1 MIGRLIPLLY
11 IAPVFAGQSLVLTS
25 NQSQATIVPGVTMGP
40 ASFRVEAFIHDWGDA
55 LPDIVFRSWSYSG
68 GFYLQGYHGGP
79 VDDRVFWTDSG
90 VTGYSGSSCQI
101 SLPKLDY
108 QQLIVRFQRDAVN
121 RIGTCE
127 AWGPVGGKWIS
138 IYSQIY
144 SFTSAS
150 AGSGNFL
157 IDGALDVAFFRMQ
170 STILPLNSVI
180 PLIADNTNTILNFK
194 FDGNFTDSSSNGGF
208 CTVTGGSSFATT
220 PALPTVARIKAGATL
235 WSDSTSIRAGYPA
248 TLDGTASYSQADA
261 SSAVTYQ
268 WSQASPGGPTT
279 LSWNNPTLAQPTI
292 TGAVFGDYT
301 IGLVVTDVN
310 GNQGETSVDVGAV
323 ATDDNGV
330 VINENPAVDQIFGPM
345 IAFGRNPW
353 GFEDYLAMQATSARF
368 SDYQTLYGLSATW
381 PYAPWETPLPGT
393 VSYTWDGVGM
403 APISAPGTT
412 ISSEIPSSGPA
423 SFTVTNVA
431 SLDLSELPTRVY
443 VWAASAPFAW
453 EEIRICSVQGNTLTP
468 CYDGRGW
475 SDPNS
480 SRLSAQAWPAG
491 SNIGQFKVTGQG
503 TAFLSSLCQGG
514 AQSPVGQVAYSAG
527 AVSVTAGSAN
537 VKGKGVSWSSPAV
550 LPNDAVVIS
559 ATHGGQPFVFVA
571 NISSLTDA
579 SNLVLSRP
587 FPADADS
594 GAYSYSIVTTGEA
607 SSQAPFTVLHYT
619 RPDGSDAMRYW
630 PEGYACE
637 SDTSLYLEP
646 YWDDPAYDRSA
657 QEARSYTWMPGNW
670 WINESSTGG
679 LDFYGED
686 LAHRAL
692 YYRSGLTMPLNAAN
706 MIGDMWVSMPMI
718 SGKVYGIPL
727 FNGGLA
733 IGGIADAMLST
744 TPHKVQWS
752 DLRGFA
758 SQGVTLLG
766 GDCSSAGDS
775 RDTGYQLAWLA
786 LAALYDPDTTS
797 TAAPGGIPWR
807 SYWRK
812 QLSPMYA
819 RELGCKRNDNSWASG
834 FYWNNSGDRITLTG
848 GSDIGAGTNISN
860 PGACL
865 GIASGTGTAANG
877 SGVISGSGFVSGT
890 RIAIA
895 GTKSGAP
902 FTMWQYYTLNSSS
915 QITLNLGATWQ
926 GDTGAITWMV
936 DNGSNFTVF
945 MQSNDDPMGAEQ
957 WSCIRNSNSQI
968 ALNRPWDGP
977 SGTYWSYQ
985 SNVAGIAQQPYMLGI
1000 RQAAWRWASL
1010 AASAAGNST
1019 LAANFDSLR
1028 YAAGMWIRTTGFDSA
1043 ITNGMFYSRVQ
1054 SGCEPI
1060 TPASMGG
1067 GCFSASPSNSA
1078 YDAIAMRE
1086 LTAEGSPSLWSY
1098 ADSGALD
1105 KVTWGDLAYG
1115 SLWGYAPHTA
1125 PGYCAPT
1132 DQLTEQNASA
1142 GAASPGIFPPHN
1154 TGKWTGFFFG
1164 MGMAHQW
1171 PAIRLGGVQP
1181 PRDVNTSVPFSLPA
1195 GAVQVQVTLT
1205 APSGAV
1211 GAPFVCTSTC
1221 AAATDA
1227 RQGAYWAH
1235 LVYQDS
1241 SGGTVSTADELLS
1254 TTPNTRASAGLTIQ
1268 TADASAIY
1276 SASDQTVTLSANV
1289 TGSLG
1294 TLDEGTVTFTV
1305 RGCSQIGSATTTSRP
1320 VSGGAASAGFTLPG
1334 GTPAGIYSIQAVYNG
1349 LRGFVVSNNSAAL
1362 LTIR

>member
-1 MIGRLIPLLY
+1 MIRRLIPLLY
-11 IAPVFAGQSLVLTS
+11 IAPVFAGQSLVLT

-40 ASFRVEAFIHDWGDA
+40 ASFRIEAFIHDWGVT
-55 LPDIVFRSWSYSG
+55 LPAIVFRSWSYSG
-68 GFYLQGYHGGP
+68 GFYLQGYRGGP
-79 VDDRVFWTDSG
+79 GDDRIFWTDSG
-90 VTGYSGSSCQI
+90 VTGYSGSNCQI
-101 SLPKLDY
+101 SLPALDY

-157 IDGALDVAFFRMQ
+157 IDGPLDVAFFRMQ

-180 PLIADNTNTILNFK
+180 PLIADNTNAILNFK

-208 CTVTGGSSFATT
+208 CTVTGGSSFVTT
-220 PALPTVARIKAGATL
+220 PALPTVARIKASATL

-261 SSAVTYQ
+261 SSTVTYA

-279 LSWNNPTLAQPTI
+279 LLWNNPTLAQPTI
-292 TGAVFGDYT
+292 TGTVFGDYT
-301 IGLVVTDVN
+301 IDLVVTDVN
-310 GNQGETSVDVGAV
+310 GNQGQTSVDVGAV
-323 ATDDNGV
+323 AMDDNGV
-330 VINENPAVDQIFGPM
+330 VINANPAVDQIFGPM
-345 IAFGRNPW
+345 IAYGRNPW

-368 SDYQTLYGLSATW
+368 SDYQTLYGLSPTW
-381 PYAPWETPLPGT
+381 PYAVWETPLPGT

-403 APISAPGTT
+403 APYLSAAGTT
-412 ISSEIPSSGPA
+412 ISSEIPSSGLA
-423 SFTVTNVA
+423 SFTVTDVA

-453 EEIRICSVQGNTLTP
+453 EEIRICSVQGNTLSP

-475 SDPNS
+475 SDPTT
-480 SRLSAQAWPAG
+480 SRLSAQDWPAG
-491 SNIGQFKVTGQG
+491 SNIGQFKVTGKG
-503 TAFLSSLCQGG
+503 TAFLSSFCQGG
-514 AQSPVGQVAYSAG
+514 AQSPVGQVAYSSG
-527 AVSVTAGSAN
+527 EVSVTAGSAN
-537 VKGKGVSWSSPAV
+537 VVGKGVSWSSPTV
-550 LPNDAVVIS
+550 LQNDAIVIS
-559 ATHGGQPFVFVA
+559 ATHDGQPFVFVA

-579 SNLVLSRP
+579 TDLVLSRS

-594 GAYSYSIVTTGEA
+594 GTYSYSIVTTGEA
-607 SSQAPFTVLHYT
+607 SYQALFAVLHYI

-646 YWDDPAYDRSA
+646 YWDDPTYDRST

-744 TPHKVQWS
+744 TPYKVQWS

-766 GDCSSAGDS
+766 WDCSTAGDS

-797 TAAPGGIPWR
+797 TAAPGGIPWQT
-807 SYWRK
+807 YWRN
-812 QLSPMYA
+812 QLSPMYT

-834 FYWNNSGDRITLTG
+834 FYWNNSGDRITLTN

-926 GDTGAITWMV
+926 GDSGAVTWMV
-936 DNGSNFTVF
+936 DNGSSFTVF

-957 WSCIRNSNSQI
+957 WSCIRNSDSQI
-968 ALNRPWDGP
+968 TLNRPWDGP
-977 SGTYWSYQ
+977 SGEYWSYQ
-985 SNVAGIAQQPYMLGI
+985 SIVAGIAQQPYMLGI

-1028 YAAGMWIRTTGFDSA
+1028 YAAGTWIRTSGFDSA
-1043 ITNGMFYSRVQ
+1043 ITNGMFYGRVQ
-1054 SGCEPI
+1054 NGCEPI

-1078 YDAIAMRE
+1078 YDTIAMRE
-1086 LTAEGSPSLWSY
+1086 LTAESSPALWSY
-1098 ADSGALD
+1098 ANSGAPD
-1105 KVTWGDLAYG
+1105 SVTWGDLAYG
-1115 SLWGYAPHTA
+1115 SLWGYAPYTA
-1125 PGYCAPT
+1125 PGYCAPA
-1132 DQLTEQNASA
+1132 DQLTEQNGSA
-1142 GAASPGIFPPHN
+1142 GAASPGIFPPYN
-1154 TGKWTGFFFG
+1154 SGKWTGFFFG
-1164 MGMAHQW
+1164 MGMAHEW
-1171 PAIRLGGVQP
+1171 PAIRLGSVQP
-1181 PRDVNTSVPFSLPA
+1181 TRKVNTSVPFSLPA
-1195 GAVQVQVTLT
+1195 GASQVQVTLT

-1221 AAATDA
+1221 STTTDA

-1241 SGGTVSTADELLS
+1241 SGGTISSADELLS
-1254 TTPNTRASAGLTIQ
+1254 TTPDTRVSAGLTIQ
-1268 TADASAIY
+1268 AANASATY
-1276 SASDQTVTLSANV
+1276 SANDQTVTLSANV
-1289 TGSLG
+1289 TGSMG
-1294 TLDEGTVTFTV
+1294 ALDVGTVTFTV
-1305 RGCSQIGSATTTSRP
+1305 RECSQIGSATTSGM
-1320 VSGGAASAGFTLPG
+1320 VSGGAVSARFTLPG

-1349 LRGFVVSNNSAAL
+1349 LRGSVVSNNSAAI
-1362 LTIR
+1362 LTVR

>member
-1 MIGRLIPLLY
+1 M
-11 IAPVFAGQSLVLTS
+11 
-25 NQSQATIVPGVTMGP
+25 MGP
-40 ASFRVEAFIHDWGDA
+40 ASFRIEAFIHDWGA
-55 LPDIVFRSWSYSG
+55 TLPFIVFRSWTYNG

-79 VDDRVFWTDSG
+79 GDDRVFWTDSG

-101 SLPKLDY
+101 SLPELDY

-121 RIGTCE
+121 KTGTCE
-127 AWGPVGGKWIS
+127 VWGPVGGKWIS

-144 SFTSAS
+144 SFTGAS

-157 IDGALDVAFFRMQ
+157 IDGPLDVAFFRVQ
-170 STILPLNSVI
+170 STILPLNSII

-194 FDGNFTDSSSNGGF
+194 FDGNLTDSSPNGGF
-208 CTVTGGSSFATT
+208 CTVTGGSSFVTT

-235 WSDSTSIRAGYPA
+235 WSDTTTIRAGYPA
-248 TLDGTASYSQADA
+248 ILDGTASYSQADT
-261 SSAVTYQ
+261 SSMVTYL
-268 WSQASPGGPTT
+268 WSQAPSGGPTP
-279 LSWNNPTLAQPTI
+279 LQWDNPTLAQPTI
-292 TGAVFGDYT
+292 TGTVFGDYT
-301 IGLVVTDVN
+301 IDLVVTDVN
-310 GNQGETSVDVGAV
+310 GNQGETTVDVGAV
-323 ATDDNGV
+323 ATDNNGV
-330 VINENPAVDQIFGPM
+330 VINANSAVDQIFGPM
-345 IAFGRNPW
+345 IAYGKNPW
-353 GFEDYLAMQATSARF
+353 GFEDNLAMQATSARF
-368 SDYQTLYGLSATW
+368 NDYQALYGLSATW
-381 PYAPWETPLPGT
+381 PYAPWETPLPGS

-412 ISSEIPSSGPA
+412 ISSEIPASGPA

-431 SLDLSELPTRVY
+431 GLDLSELPTRVY
-443 VWAASAPFAW
+443 VWAASSPFAW
-453 EEIRICSVQGNTLTP
+453 EEMRICSAQGNTLTA

-475 SDPNS
+475 SDPIS
-480 SRLSAQAWPAG
+480 ARLGAQDWPAG

-514 AQSPVGQVAYSAG
+514 PQSPVGQVAYSAG
-527 AVSVTAGSAN
+527 SVGVTSGSAN
-537 VKGKGVSWSSPAV
+537 VAGTGVSWSSPTV
-550 LPNDAVVIS
+550 LPNDAILIS

-579 SNLVLSRP
+579 TDLVLSRP

-594 GAYSYSIVTTGEA
+594 GTYSYSLVTTGEA
-607 SSQAPFTVLHYT
+607 SNQALFAVLHYT
-619 RPDGSDAMRYW
+619 RPDGSDAMKYW
-630 PEGYACE
+630 PGAYACE

-646 YWDDPAYDRSA
+646 YWDDPTYDQSA

-692 YYRSGLTMPLNAAN
+692 YYRSGLTMPLSAAN
-706 MIGDMWVSMPMI
+706 MIGDTWVSMPMI
-718 SGKVYGIPL
+718 SGKMYGSPL

-733 IGGIADAMLST
+733 IGGIADALLST

-766 GDCSSAGDS
+766 WDCSIAGDS

-797 TAAPGGIPWR
+797 TAAPGGIPWQT
-807 SYWRK
+807 YWRN
-812 QLSPMYA
+812 QLSTMYA
-819 RELGCKRNDNSWASG
+819 RELGCKRGDNSWASG
-834 FYWNNSGDRITLTG
+834 FYWNNSGDPITLTS
-848 GSDIGAGTNISN
+848 GSNIGAGTNISN

-865 GIASGTGTAANG
+865 GVASGTGAAANG
-877 SGVISGSGFVSGT
+877 SGIVSGSGFVSGAL
-890 RIAIA
+890 IAIT

-915 QITLNLGATWQ
+915 QIALNSGATWQ
-926 GDTGAITWMV
+926 GDSGAVTWMV
-936 DNGSNFTVF
+936 DNGSSFTVF

-957 WSCIRNSNSQI
+957 WSCIRNSDSQI
-968 ALNRPWDGP
+968 TLNRPWDGP
-977 SGTYWSYQ
+977 SGAYWSYQ
-985 SNVAGIAQQPYMLGI
+985 SIVAGIAQQPYMLGI

-1010 AASAAGNST
+1010 AASAAGNPT
-1019 LAANFDSLR
+1019 LAANFSSLR

-1043 ITNGMFYSRVQ
+1043 ITDGMFYGRVQ

-1067 GCFSASPSNSA
+1067 GCYSASPSNSP
-1078 YDAIAMRE
+1078 YDTIAMRE
-1086 LTAEGSPSLWSY
+1086 LTAESSPSLWSY
-1098 ADSGALD
+1098 ADSGAPD
-1105 KVTWGDLAYG
+1105 NVTWGDLAYG
-1115 SLWGYAPHTA
+1115 SLWGYAPYTA
-1125 PGYCAPT
+1125 PGYCAPA
-1132 DQLTEQNASA
+1132 DQLTEQNGSA
-1142 GAASPGIFPPHN
+1142 GSASPSIFPPYN
-1154 TGKWTGFFFG
+1154 SGKWTGFFFG
-1164 MGMAHQW
+1164 MGMTHQW

-1181 PRDVNTSVPFSLPA
+1181 PRDVNSSVPFSLPA

-1211 GAPFVCTSTC
+1211 GPPFVCATTC
-1221 AAATDA
+1221 AAVTDA

-1241 SGGTVSTADELLS
+1241 SGGTVSTAEELLS
-1254 TTPNTRASAGLTIQ
+1254 TTAGRLGPGIVTQQSAVSVGNASA
-1268 TADASAIY
+1268 DY
-1276 SASDQTVTLSANV
+1276 STVDQTVTLTATV
-1289 TGSLG
+1289 TSSGG
-1294 TLDEGTVTFTV
+1294 AVDGGTVTFTV
-1305 RGCSQIGSATTTSRP
+1305 LQGCTQIGSPAI
-1320 VSGGAASAGFTLPG
+1320 SGRLSNGRASAGYTLPG
-1334 GTPAGIYSIQAVYNG
+1334 GTPAGTYNIQAVYSG
-1349 LRGFVVSNNSAAL
+1349 RLGFLVSSASAYN
-1362 LTIR
+1362 LTIESISPAADKSDHVDRSDFIRR